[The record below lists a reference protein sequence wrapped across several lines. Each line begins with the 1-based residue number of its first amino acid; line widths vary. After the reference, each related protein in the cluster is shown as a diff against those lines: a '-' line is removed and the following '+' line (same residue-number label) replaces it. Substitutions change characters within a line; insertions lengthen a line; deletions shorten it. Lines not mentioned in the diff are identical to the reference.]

1 MKVAVVT
8 GANKGIGLAI
18 VKALCQKFEG
28 TVYLTSRD
36 VDRGTKAVAQ
46 LQSQGWAPSYHQLDV
61 SDEASII
68 KFRDY
73 LKEKHG
79 GIDILINNAAVSGD
93 GFKTT
98 YEDSKQVIDIDYRSL
113 LTIQEHLF
121 PLVREHGRILNI
133 SSDCG
138 HLSNIRNK
146 YWIDKLSSKDLT
158 VSDINEFVNW
168 FLNGVKTGT
177 FDKNDLADGGSAA
190 AYRIA
195 KVAVCALTRL
205 QQKELES
212 RQIII
217 NSMHPGL
224 VQTDMTRG
232 KGFFS
237 PDEAAETPVYLVLD
251 APESIKGAYVWFDRK
266 VLDWYDYKSDCYFKM
281 ESVFKHYGAVG
292 PVLYFL
298 ARHEW
303 SRHII
308 VFVFSV
314 LFVSV
319 LTRILS

>member
-18 VKALCQKFEG
+18 VKALCKNMEG

-36 VDRGTKAVAQ
+36 LNRGTKAVAE
-46 LQSQGWAPSYHQLDV
+46 LRSMGWAPSYHQLDV
-61 SDEASII
+61 ADENSII

-79 GIDILINNAAVSGD
+79 GIDILINNAAVAGD
-93 GFKTT
+93 GLKTT

-113 LTIQEHLF
+113 LMIQEHIF
-121 PLVREHGRILNI
+121 PLVRENGRILNI
-133 SSDCG
+133 ASDCG

-158 VSDINEFVNW
+158 VNDINEFVNW
-168 FLNGVKTGT
+168 FLDGVKNGT
-177 FDKNDLADGGSAA
+177 FNKNDLADGGSVA

-212 RQIII
+212 RKIII
-217 NSMHPGL
+217 NAMHPGL

-251 APESIKGAYVWFDRK
+251 APATIKGAYVWFDRK
-266 VLDWYDYKSDCYFKM
+266 VLDWFDYKSDCYFKI
-281 ESVFKHYGAVG
+281 ESVFKYYGAIG
-292 PVLYFL
+292 PVLYFI

-303 SRHII
+303 SRHLIL
-308 VFVFSV
+308 FVF
-314 LFVSV
+314 
-319 LTRILS
+319 TILLISILCRLL